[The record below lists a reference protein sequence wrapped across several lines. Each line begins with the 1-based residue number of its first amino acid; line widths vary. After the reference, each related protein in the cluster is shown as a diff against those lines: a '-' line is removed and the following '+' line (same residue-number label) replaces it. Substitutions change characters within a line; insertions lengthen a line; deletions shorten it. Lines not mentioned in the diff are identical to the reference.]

1 MKKYI
6 IIIMCC
12 LLIIGIT
19 GCGTKQTKD
28 IKETNTEEENKVET
42 TDSTKYD
49 LNAQFN
55 YDLYKTNKL
64 DKKLVKFKGK
74 ITNAE
79 LQSNKKDLFAI
90 ELDGDVGDVLVERNE
105 KDSILYKE
113 NDEVYVQGVVY
124 VSSNLSFVMPY
135 SINSEGFIEQ

>member
-6 IIIMCC
+6 VIIMCF
-12 LLIIGIT
+12 LLIMAT
-19 GCGTKQTKD
+19 GCGTKESKD
-28 IKETNTEEENKVET
+28 IKETNAEEKNKVET

-124 VSSNLSFVMPY
+124 VSGNLSFVMPY
-135 SINSEGFIEQ
+135 SINSEGFIEE